1 MDTAAAMVSSGLSA
15 VGYEYVNSD
24 GEKIGR
30 APLVFWIRLAKADV
44 ALLVGS

>member
-30 APLVFWIRLAKADV
+30 APLVFWHAKADV